1 MKLTSR
7 RVRGLVA
14 AAFAVGAIVVPAVAA
29 LPANAATELTFWS
42 WRPEDKAF
50 YEEQIGIF
58 QAANPD
64 IKIKFTP
71 YVATEYNAILATA
84 LTAGKGPDL
93 LQLRP
98 YGGMSAL
105 SDAGNF
111 LPLTTKD
118 VPALAK
124 LAPGILA
131 AAQGY
136 TDKRQFGVP
145 YAASV
150 MGVWYNP
157 ELFAKAG
164 IRQTPTTWDSFITTL
179 NRLKAAGIQPLANS
193 SGNPGNG
200 PGLEQMHATIAPT
213 FYGGNTFYNDLVA
226 GKTTFTNKAYVD
238 GLDAVKQLSK
248 YFPAGH
254 EGIDYNTARS
264 LFATGKA
271 AIYIG
276 GNYELTYFKQVNPAA
291 NIGWFPA
298 PAKSAGSPK
307 FVTSWGDGSYAINA
321 KTDSKAAAIKFLNFL
336 ASKSFGQAMA
346 DEIFTIPVA
355 PFVKIND
362 PVVAKI
368 NAARAQF
375 STPFLN
381 VVGFRFGTPTSSN
394 IIQPGLQKLVVGGTT
409 SAALAKDIQ
418 TAVASWYKPLAG
430 KE

>member
-7 RVRGLVA
+7 RTRGLVA
-14 AAFAVGAIVVPAVAA
+14 AAFAVGAIVVPAVAV

-50 YEEQIGIF
+50 YEKQIAIF
-58 QAANPD
+58 EKTNPS
-64 IKIKFTP
+64 ISIKFTP

-118 VPALAK
+118 VPALSK

-164 IRQTPTTWDSFITTL
+164 IRKTPTTFDSFINTL
-179 NRLKAAGIQPLANS
+179 KRLKAAGIQPLANS

-213 FYGGNTFYNDLVA
+213 FYGGNTYFNDLVA
-226 GKTTFTNKAYVD
+226 GRTTFTNKAYVD
-238 GLDAVKQLSK
+238 GLEAIKTLSK
-248 YFPAGH
+248 YFPDGH
-254 EGIDYNTARS
+254 EGISYDTART

-276 GNYELTYFKQVNPAA
+276 GNYELTYFKQKNPTAS
-291 NIGWFPA
+291 IGWFPA
-298 PAKSAGSPK
+298 PAKSAGVPK
-307 FVTSWGDGSYAINA
+307 FVTAWGDGSYAINA
-321 KTDSKAAAIKFLNFL
+321 KTNDKTAALKFLNFL
-336 ASKSFGQAMA
+336 ASKQYSQAMA
-346 DEIFTIPVA
+346 DEIFVIPVA
-355 PFVKIND
+355 PYVKISD

-368 NAARAQF
+368 NSARAQF

-394 IIQPGLQKLVVGGTT
+394 ILQPGLQKLVAGGTT
-409 SAALAKDIQ
+409 SAALAKDTQ
-418 TAVASWYKPLAG
+418 AAVASWYKPQAG

>member
-7 RVRGLVA
+7 RTRGLVA
-14 AAFAVGAIVVPAVAA
+14 AAFAVGSIVVPAVAA

-50 YEEQIGIF
+50 YEKQIAIF
-58 QAANPD
+58 EKTNPSIS
-64 IKIKFTP
+64 IKLTP
-71 YVATEYNAILATA
+71 YVATEYNAIVITA
-84 LTAGKGPDL
+84 LAAGKGPDIV
-93 LQLRP
+93 QLRP
-98 YGGMSAL
+98 YGGMSNL

-136 TDKRQFGVP
+136 TDKRQFGIP

-157 ELFAKAG
+157 ELFTKAG
-164 IRQTPTTWDSFITTL
+164 IKTNPTTWDSFMKTL
-179 NRLKAAGIQPLANS
+179 DRLKAAGIQPLANS

-226 GKTTFTNKAYVD
+226 GRTTFTNKAYVD
-238 GLDAVKQLSK
+238 GLEAVKTLSK
-248 YFPAGH
+248 YFPEGH
-254 EGIDYNTARS
+254 EGISYDTART

-276 GNYELTYFKQVNPAA
+276 GNYELTYFKQKNPTAS
-291 NIGWFPA
+291 IGWFPA

-307 FVTSWGDGSYAINA
+307 FVTAWGDGSYAINA
-321 KTDSKAAAIKFLNFL
+321 KTDNKAAALKFLNFL
-336 ASKSFGQAMA
+336 ASKKYVQAMA
-346 DEIFTIPVA
+346 DEIFIIPVA
-355 PFVKIND
+355 PNMKIND

-368 NAARAQF
+368 NAARGQF

-394 IIQPGLQKLVVGGTT
+394 ILQPGLQKLVSGGTT
-409 SAALAKDIQ
+409 AAALAKDTQ
-418 TAVASWYKPLAG
+418 AAVASWYKPQAG

>member
-7 RVRGLVA
+7 RTRGLVA
-14 AAFAVGAIVVPAVAA
+14 AAFAVGSIIVPAVAA

-50 YEEQIGIF
+50 YEKQIAIF
-58 QAANPD
+58 EAKNPS
-64 IKIKFTP
+64 ISVKFTP
-71 YVATEYNAILATA
+71 YVATEYNAIAATA
-84 LTAGKGPDL
+84 LTAGKGPDIV
-93 LQLRP
+93 QLRP

-124 LAPGILA
+124 IAPGILA

-150 MGVWYNP
+150 MGIWYNP

-164 IRQTPTTWDSFITTL
+164 IRQTPTTWDSFINTL
-179 NRLKAAGIQPLANS
+179 NRLKAAGIQPLANA

-200 PGLEQMHATIAPT
+200 PGLEQMHATISPT

-226 GKTTFTNKAYVD
+226 GKTTFTNKSYVD
-238 GLDAVKQLSK
+238 GLDAVKQLAK
-248 YFPAGH
+248 YFPAGN

-276 GNYELTYFKQVNPAA
+276 GNYELTYFRQLNPTAS
-291 NIGWFPA
+291 IGWFQA
-298 PAKSAGSPK
+298 PAKATGAAK
-307 FVTSWGDGSYAINA
+307 FVTAWGDGSYAINA
-321 KTDSKAAAIKFLNFL
+321 KTANKEAALKFLNFL
-336 ASKSFGQAMA
+336 ASKPFVQAMT
-346 DEIFTIPVA
+346 DEIFIIPVA
-355 PFVKIND
+355 PFIKVSN
-362 PVVAKI
+362 PLVAKI

-394 IIQPGLQKLVVGGTT
+394 ILQPGLQKLVVGGTT
-409 SAALAKDIQ
+409 SAALAKDTQ
-418 TAVASWYKPLAG
+418 AAVASWYKPQAG

>member
-1 MKLTSR
+1 VKLTSR
-7 RVRGLVA
+7 RTRGLVA
-14 AAFAVGAIVVPAVAA
+14 AAFAVGSIVVPAVAA

-50 YEEQIGIF
+50 YEKQIAIF
-58 QAANPD
+58 QETNPS
-64 IKIKFTP
+64 ISIKFTP

-157 ELFAKAG
+157 ELFTKAG
-164 IRQTPTTWDSFITTL
+164 IKTNPTTWDSFIKAL

-200 PGLEQMHATIAPT
+200 PGLEQMHATISPT
-213 FYGGNTFYNDLVA
+213 FYGGNGFFNDLVA

-238 GLDAVKQLSK
+238 GLDAVKQLSA

-254 EGIDYNTARS
+254 EGIDYNTARA

-276 GNYELTYFKQVNPAA
+276 GNYELTYFKTTNPAA
-291 NIGWFPA
+291 KIGWFPA
-298 PAKSAGSPK
+298 PAKSAGATK
-307 FVTSWGDGSYAINA
+307 YVTAWGDGAYAINA
-321 KTDSKAAAIKFLNFL
+321 KTSNKAASLKFLNFL
-336 ASKSFGQAMA
+336 ASKKYVQAMA
-346 DEIFTIPVA
+346 DEIFIIPVA
-355 PFVKIND
+355 PNVKITD

-368 NAARAQF
+368 NAARGQF

-418 TAVASWYKPLAG
+418 AAVASWYKPQAG

>member
-7 RVRGLVA
+7 RTRGLVA
-14 AAFAVGAIVVPAVAA
+14 AAFAVGSIVVPAVAA

-50 YEEQIGIF
+50 YEKQIAIF
-58 QAANPD
+58 EATNPS
-64 IKIKFTP
+64 ISIKFTP

-150 MGVWYNP
+150 MGIWYNP
-157 ELFAKAG
+157 DLFAKAG
-164 IRQTPTTWDSFITTL
+164 IRQTPTTWDSFINTL
-179 NRLKAAGIQPLANS
+179 NRLKAAGIQPLANV
-193 SGNPGNG
+193 SGYA

-213 FYGGNTFYNDLVA
+213 FYGGNTYYNDLVA
-226 GKTTFTNKAYVD
+226 GRTTFTNKAYVD
-238 GLDAVKQLSK
+238 GLEAVKTLSK
-248 YFPAGH
+248 YFPADS
-254 EGIDYNTARS
+254 EGIDYNTARA
-264 LFATGKA
+264 LFSTGKA

-276 GNYELTYFKQVNPAA
+276 GNYELTEFKRVNPSAS
-291 NIGWFPA
+291 IGWFQA

-307 FVTSWGDGSYAINA
+307 FVTAWGDGSYAINA
-321 KTDSKAAAIKFLNFL
+321 KTANKAAAMKFLNFL
-336 ASKSFGQAMA
+336 ASKQYSQAMV
-346 DEIFTIPVA
+346 DETFIIPVA
-355 PFVKIND
+355 PYVKISD
-362 PVVAKI
+362 PVVNKI
-368 NAARAQF
+368 NSARAQF

-381 VVGFRFGTPTSSN
+381 VVGFRFGNPTSSN
-394 IIQPGLQKLVVGGTT
+394 ILQPGLQKLVAGSTT
-409 SAALAKDIQ
+409 SAALAKDTQ
-418 TAVASWYKPLAG
+418 AAVASWYKPQAG

>member
-1 MKLTSR
+1 
-7 RVRGLVA
+7 
-14 AAFAVGAIVVPAVAA
+14 
-29 LPANAATELTFWS
+29 
-42 WRPEDKAF
+42 
-50 YEEQIGIF
+50 
-58 QAANPD
+58 
-64 IKIKFTP
+64 
-71 YVATEYNAILATA
+71 
-84 LTAGKGPDL
+84 
-93 LQLRP
+93 
-98 YGGMSAL
+98 MSAL

-118 VPALAK
+118 VPALGK

-164 IRQTPTTWDSFITTL
+164 IRQTPTTFDSFITTL

-200 PGLEQMHATIAPT
+200 PGLEQMHATISPT
-213 FYGGNTFYNDLVA
+213 FYGGNTYFNDLVA
-226 GKTTFTNKAYVD
+226 GKTTFTNKAYVE
-238 GLDAVKQLSK
+238 GLEAVKTLSK
-248 YFPAGH
+248 YFPEGH

-276 GNYELTYFKQVNPAA
+276 GNYELTYFKQVNPTAS
-291 NIGWFPA
+291 IGWFQA
-298 PAKSAGSPK
+298 PAKSAGSTK
-307 FVTSWGDGSYAINA
+307 YVTAWGDGAYAINA
-321 KTDSKAAAIKFLNFL
+321 KTANKDAAIKFLNFL
-336 ASKSFGQAMA
+336 ASKQFGQAMS

-355 PFVKIND
+355 PYVKIND
-362 PVVAKI
+362 PIVNKI
-368 NAARAQF
+368 NSARAQF

-394 IIQPGLQKLVVGGTT
+394 IIQPGLQKLVAGGTT

>member
-7 RVRGLVA
+7 RTRGLVA
-14 AAFAVGAIVVPAVAA
+14 AAFAVGSIVVPAVAA

-50 YEEQIGIF
+50 YEKQIAVF
-58 QAANPD
+58 EATNPS
-64 IKIKFTP
+64 ISIKFTP
-71 YVATEYNAILATA
+71 YVATEYNAIVITA
-84 LTAGKGPDL
+84 LAAGKGPDL
-93 LQLRP
+93 VQLRP
-98 YGGMSAL
+98 YGGMSNL

-150 MGVWYNP
+150 MGVWYNT

-164 IRQTPTTWDSFITTL
+164 IRQTPTTFDSFINTL

-200 PGLEQMHATIAPT
+200 PGLEQMHATISPT

-238 GLDAVKQLSK
+238 GLEAVKTLSK
-248 YFPAGH
+248 YFPDGH
-254 EGIDYNTARS
+254 EGISYDTART

-276 GNYELTYFKQVNPAA
+276 GNYELTYFKQKNPTAS
-291 NIGWFPA
+291 IGWFPA
-298 PAKSAGSPK
+298 PAKGPGSPK
-307 FVTSWGDGSYAINA
+307 FVTAWGDGSYAINA
-321 KTDSKAAAIKFLNFL
+321 KTDNKAAALKFLNFL
-336 ASKSFGQAMA
+336 ASKKYSQAQV
-346 DEIFTIPVA
+346 DETFIIPVA
-355 PFVKIND
+355 PGVKISD
-362 PVVAKI
+362 PVVNKI

-394 IIQPGLQKLVVGGTT
+394 ILQPGLQKLVVGGTT
-409 SAALAKDIQ
+409 AAALAKDTQ
-418 TAVASWYKPLAG
+418 AAVASWYKPQAG

>member
-7 RVRGLVA
+7 RTRGLVA
-14 AAFAVGAIVVPAVAA
+14 AAFAVGSIVVPAVAA

-50 YEEQIGIF
+50 YEKQIAIF
-58 QAANPD
+58 EKTNPSIS
-64 IKIKFTP
+64 IKLTP
-71 YVATEYNAILATA
+71 YVATEYNAIVITA
-84 LTAGKGPDL
+84 LAAGKGPDIV
-93 LQLRP
+93 QLRP
-98 YGGMSAL
+98 YGGMSNL

-157 ELFAKAG
+157 ELFTKAG
-164 IRQTPTTWDSFITTL
+164 IKTNPTTWDSFMKTL
-179 NRLKAAGIQPLANS
+179 DRLKAAGIQPLANS

-226 GKTTFTNKAYVD
+226 GRTTFTNKAYVD
-238 GLDAVKQLSK
+238 GLEAVKTLSK
-248 YFPAGH
+248 YFPEGH
-254 EGIDYNTARS
+254 EGISYDTART

-276 GNYELTYFKQVNPAA
+276 GNYELTYFKQKNPTAS
-291 NIGWFPA
+291 IGWFPA

-307 FVTSWGDGSYAINA
+307 FVTAWGDG
-321 KTDSKAAAIKFLNFL
+321 
-336 ASKSFGQAMA
+336 
-346 DEIFTIPVA
+346 
-355 PFVKIND
+355 
-362 PVVAKI
+362 
-368 NAARAQF
+368 
-375 STPFLN
+375 
-381 VVGFRFGTPTSSN
+381 
-394 IIQPGLQKLVVGGTT
+394 
-409 SAALAKDIQ
+409 
-418 TAVASWYKPLAG
+418 
-430 KE
+430 